1 MKTLEKTSRT
11 VEDAIEEAVQE
22 LGVDRSMVRVEVLEE
37 GSKGLLG
44 LLGGRPARVR
54 VTYLQQ
60 PLEEGR
66 IFLQNLL
73 DAAGIKSEISATVHE
88 ENAILEVSGD
98 DVAALIG
105 RRGQALDSLQYLVNI
120 VANRNA
126 EEKQRLI
133 VDVEG
138 YRQRREESLRRL
150 ALRMAD
156 RVIKD
161 KKKMVLEPMTPQER
175 RIIHTTLQNVNNVS
189 TYSEGEDPY
198 RRVIISPENRD

>member
-1 MKTLEKTSRT
+1 MKILEKTSKS
-11 VEDAIEEAVQE
+11 VEDAIEEALQE
-22 LGVDRSMVRVEVLEE
+22 LGADRSMVRIEVLDE

-44 LLGGRPARVR
+44 FLGARTARVR

-66 IFLQNLL
+66 AFLQKLL
-73 DAAGIKSEISATVHE
+73 DAAGLKSEISATMQD
-88 ENAILEVSGD
+88 ENAVLEIFGD

-105 RRGQALDSLQYLVNI
+105 RRGQTLDSLQYLVNI

-138 YRQRREESLRRL
+138 YRKRREESLRRL

-156 RVIKD
+156 KVSKD
-161 KKKMVLEPMTPQER
+161 KKKMILEPMTPQER
-175 RIIHTTLQNVNNVS
+175 RIIHTTLQNVSNVS

>member
-1 MKTLEKTSRT
+1 MKILEKTSRS
-11 VEDAIEEAVQE
+11 VEEAIDEAAQE

-44 LLGGRPARVR
+44 LLGARPARVR
-54 VTYLQQ
+54 ITYFQQ

-126 EEKQRLI
+126 EDKQRLI

-138 YRQRREESLRRL
+138 YRKRREESLRRL

-156 RVIKD
+156 KVRKD

>member
-1 MKTLEKTSRT
+1 MKTLDKTSRS
-11 VEDAIEEAVQE
+11 VEEAIEEAVQE

-37 GSKGLLG
+37 GSKGILG
-44 LLGGRPARVR
+44 LLGTRPARVR
-54 VTYLQQ
+54 VTYFQQ

-66 IFLQNLL
+66 LFLQSLL
-73 DAAGIKSEISATVHE
+73 DAAGIKSEITARMQDN
-88 ENAILEVSGD
+88 NAVLEISGD

-138 YRQRREESLRRL
+138 YRKRREESLRRL

-156 RVIKD
+156 KVRKE

>member
-1 MKTLEKTSRT
+1 MKTLEKTSRS

-44 LLGGRPARVR
+44 LLGTRPAKVR

-66 IFLQNLL
+66 VFLQNLL
-73 DAAGIKSEISATVHE
+73 DAAGIKSEISATMHE

-126 EEKQRLI
+126 EDKQRLI

-138 YRQRREESLRRL
+138 YRKRREESLRRL

-156 RVIKD
+156 KVAKD
-161 KKKMVLEPMTPQER
+161 KKKMILEPMTPQER